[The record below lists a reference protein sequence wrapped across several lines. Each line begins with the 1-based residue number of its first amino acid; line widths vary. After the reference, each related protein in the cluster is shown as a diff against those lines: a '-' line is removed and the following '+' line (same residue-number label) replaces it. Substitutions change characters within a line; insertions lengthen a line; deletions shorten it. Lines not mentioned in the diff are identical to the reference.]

1 MDSLAVWFVSSVAL
15 KGGEF
20 LSFTKQKIKKNV
32 FVSRELDPAGN
43 RGRTRGL
50 FNDTKP
56 FTDEDEDIFLGS
68 SSTSAYLC
76 V

>member
-20 LSFTKQKIKKNV
+20 LSFTKKKKV

>member
-20 LSFTKQKIKKNV
+20 LSFTKKKV